1 MNLIIKISKI
11 LFLLVFISII
21 QSCGTN
27 NVSTRLVIEQ
37 FYKVKAS
44 DLFSTVFD
52 STEIKSFNG
61 DRREVAERIINGL
74 GIEPGADLQPLL
86 ESLKLDKHYSSV
98 RQDAIIY
105 EAKKY
110 ENLSRPTVLSKPFVT
125 KLKITDNIPYIEL
138 EFNEKKYSF
147 AINTA
152 LEFSFVVDNQEL
164 RDAESK
170 FSRYVYKD
178 ENGLYRRATLNNVT
192 FETASGN
199 LILEYLNISKEDYG
213 IKKRFGI
220 LKKEFDG
227 EIGWSFLR
235 NYKVTLDYKNGIF
248 TLENSPN
255 NLEREYNLF
264 SFGLPIIVDIQDSNN
279 LKYHYLST
287 GLRGSRFYDNDES
300 KSYSQVRYL
309 KYLSGKIIEQKTR
322 IVPLTIFQFGNYEL
336 NVKNIEIELFRSDK
350 PKLGVIAS
358 EFFKNGK
365 IVIDNKNGIFEYS
378 Y

>member
-1 MNLIIKISKI
+1 MSIIKLKV
-11 LFLLVFISII
+11 LFGLVLVLII

-27 NVSTRLVIEQ
+27 NVSTRLILERT
-37 FYKVKAS
+37 YKVKAS
-44 DLFSTVFD
+44 DLFSIVFD

-61 DRREVAERIINGL
+61 DRRESAERIINGL
-74 GIEPGADLQPLL
+74 GIEPGADLRPLL
-86 ESLKLDKHYSSV
+86 KSLKIDKHYSSV
-98 RQDAIIY
+98 RQDAILY
-105 EAKKY
+105 EAAKY
-110 ENLSRPTVLSKPFVT
+110 ENLCCPTVLSKPFVT
-125 KLKITDNIPYIEL
+125 KLKITDNLPYIEL
-138 EFNEKKYSF
+138 EFNKKKYSF

-164 RDAESK
+164 RDVESK
-170 FSRYVYKD
+170 FSRYLYKD
-178 ENGLYRRATLNNVT
+178 ENGVYRRAILNNVT

-248 TLENSPN
+248 MLENSPKN
-255 NLEREYNLF
+255 VEREYNLF
-264 SFGLPIIVDIQDSNN
+264 SFGLPVIADIQDSNN

-287 GLRGSRFYDNDES
+287 GLRGSRFYDNDET

-309 KYLSGKIIEQKTR
+309 KYLSGKIIEQKIR
-322 IVPLTIFQFGNYEL
+322 IVPLTLFQFGNYEL

-378 Y
+378 E